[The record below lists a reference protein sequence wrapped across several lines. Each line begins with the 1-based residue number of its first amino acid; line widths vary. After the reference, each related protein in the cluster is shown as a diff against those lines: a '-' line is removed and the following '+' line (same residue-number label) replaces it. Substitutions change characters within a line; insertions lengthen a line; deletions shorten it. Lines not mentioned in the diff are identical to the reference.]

1 MNTAKR
7 TGVSWTE
14 NSDTIEALR
23 VELKYERDRSDQW
36 QDQFI
41 AIRTE
46 RDAMA
51 QGMRVIADRE
61 NALRAEVARLKEAL
75 QACLKRIECEWP
87 DGRDNPGLIR
97 DAKDQARAALASPP
111 C

>member
-61 NALRAEVARLKEAL
+61 NALRAEVARLREAL
-75 QACLKRIECEWP
+75 QAIECWMVNYAPADAE
-87 DGRDNPGLIR
+87 GREAELHHL
-97 DAKDQARAALASPP
+97 RAALASKP

>member
-61 NALRAEVARLKEAL
+61 NALRAEVARLREAL
-75 QACLKRIECEWP
+75 QNC
-87 DGRDNPGLIR
+87 
-97 DAKDQARAALASPP
+97 AAWS
-111 C
+111 